1 MKPNPYVPR
10 FALLTPADP
19 ADGVSFVGIT
29 IDLPTGM
36 CPGTANPQAG
46 STLWLCPQTSD
57 YPEVY
62 ALAQSAHEAAEEL
75 MGGFVG
81 DGARPPVVSMEG
93 AIAHIAHAV
102 AALFE
107 TPVAYAADLV
117 VEVLDGR
124 RVRMR
129 IDGQVRPLPV

>member
-19 ADGVSFVGIT
+19 ADGVSSVGIT
-29 IDLPTGM
+29 IDLPAGM
-36 CPGTANPQAG
+36 CPGTGNPQAG
-46 STLWLCPQTSD
+46 STLWLCPQTRD

-62 ALAQSAHEAAEEL
+62 ALSACAHQAAEEL
-75 MGGFVG
+75 MGGFAG
-81 DGARPPVVSMEG
+81 DAARPPVVSMEG
-93 AIAHIAHAV
+93 AVAHVARAV

-107 TPVAYAADLV
+107 TPVAYAADLTI
-117 VEVLDGR
+117 EVLNGR

-129 IDGQVRPLPV
+129 VEGVAQPGP